1 LATGQVAKQLQFEKA
16 PCLLVVL
23 ALARKKKIKKAA
35 SRKLQATSSLTP
47 EIG

>member
-23 ALARKKKIKKAA
+23 ALARKKIKKKKKAP
-35 SRKLQATSSLTP
+35 SSKQQA
-47 EIG
+47 